1 MTLKGMKKRIGLFL
15 TNHIFAGTRCFEI
28 KRSLLNFAGFRIGGQ
43 TKVVGPVFI
52 TGNLTVGE
60 NCWIG
65 CNLKVH
71 GNGNVV
77 IGNNCDLAPDVTFVT
92 GSHEIGSRIRRAGEG
107 FNSDIMVGNGC
118 WIGEGAGIMP
128 GVQIGDG
135 CVVAARACVTE
146 NVPEDCLTGG
156 VPSKVIKKLEQD
168 T

>member
-1 MTLKGMKKRIGLFL
+1 MTLKGIKKKIGLFL

-28 KRSLLNFAGFRIGGQ
+28 KRYLLNFAGFQISGE
-43 TKVVGPVFI
+43 TKIVGPVFI
-52 TGNLTVGE
+52 TGDLTVGE

-65 CNLKVH
+65 CNLKVQ
-71 GNGNVV
+71 GNGHVV
-77 IGNNCDLAPDVTFVT
+77 IGNNCDLAPDVSFVT
-92 GSHEIGSRIRRAGEG
+92 GSHKIGSRDRRAGEG
-107 FNSDIMVGNGC
+107 FNADIKVGNGC

-135 CVVAARACVTE
+135 CVVAARACVAE

-156 VPSKVIKKLEQD
+156 VPSRVIRKLENG